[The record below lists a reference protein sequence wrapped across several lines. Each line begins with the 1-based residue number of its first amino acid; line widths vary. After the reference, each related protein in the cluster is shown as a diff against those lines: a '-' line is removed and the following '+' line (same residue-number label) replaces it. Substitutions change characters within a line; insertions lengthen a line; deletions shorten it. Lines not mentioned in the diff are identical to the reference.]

1 MSSLPS
7 EKPLSWPARALVGGV
22 TGALLGV
29 LELFDGFSAA
39 RFASAVVAGAVF
51 WSIIGVFAFPFG
63 TTRIRSMLL
72 CAGAGA
78 LAGAAWGAIRS
89 SNVLAAAFFAA
100 LAGGALGYW
109 EYSREDSSSGAA

>member
-1 MSSLPS
+1 M
-7 EKPLSWPARALVGGV
+7 
-22 TGALLGV
+22 GALLGA

-39 RFASAVVAGAVF
+39 RFASAVVAGAIF
-51 WSIIGVFAFPFG
+51 WSIIGVFVFPFG

-78 LAGAAWGAIRS
+78 LAGAAWGAIRA
-89 SNVLAAAFFAA
+89 SNILAAVFFAA

-109 EYSREDSSSGAA
+109 EYRRENSSPSGAA